1 MFDPVSYGKVKL
13 INIYV
18 AESAV
23 EVIEGKNETQVEMIN
38 FQPLFCF
45 LCLGRLL

>member
-13 INIYV
+13 NIYV
-18 AESAV
+18 TESAV
-23 EVIEGKNETQVEMIN
+23 EVIGGKNETQGEMIN
-38 FQPLFCF
+38 LQPLICF

>member
-1 MFDPVSYGKVKL
+1 MFDPGSYGKVKL
-13 INIYV
+13 NIYV

-23 EVIEGKNETQVEMIN
+23 EVIEGKHETQVEMIN